1 MVCGPGG
8 SRESTMVNAP
18 AARAKAPA
26 APRTS
31 IFDLAFCSKGCKP
44 DSGALATVV
53 IQSRRPAV
61 YTLHMCTQVF

>member
-26 APRTS
+26 AHRAQH
-31 IFDLAFCSKGCKP
+31 IFDLA
-44 DSGALATVV
+44 L
-53 IQSRRPAV
+53 Q
-61 YTLHMCTQVF
+61 